1 MKLALGLIAA
11 LVLAAPAKA
20 AVEIEEVTSPGGI
33 DAWLVEESSI
43 PFVALELRFQ
53 GGTSLDQPGK
63 RGAINLMAALLEE
76 GAGDLSAQEFTAR
89 REGLAAS
96 FDYNAYSDAIS
107 VSAQFLTEN
116 RDEAV
121 DLLRS
126 SLIEP
131 RFDADAIERVR
142 AQVLAGLRQDEKDP
156 DTIANQAFMAAAF
169 GDHPYGSSGD
179 GTIESVTALTRDD
192 LLAAHQGAMTRDKLF
207 VSAVG
212 DITAEE
218 LGTLLDTLL
227 GDLPETGFKVPPPA
241 TYGLSGGQ
249 TVIPFDTPQS
259 VAIFG
264 HEGMDRDDPDFIT
277 AYVVNEIMGAGS
289 FESRLMN
296 EVREQRG
303 LTYGVYSYLAA
314 RDLVSMIMGRVAS
327 SNQTMA
333 EAVDVIRAEWAKIA
347 EQGVTAQELEDAK
360 TYLTGAY
367 PLRFDGNGPI
377 ANILVG
383 MQMDGLST
391 DYVNDRNG
399 MVDAITL
406 DEANRVAARLYD
418 PEALHFV
425 IVGQPEGLID
435 EASN

>member
-1 MKLALGLIAA
+1 MRLVLGLIAA
-11 LVLAAPAKA
+11 LVLAAPARA
-20 AVEIEEVTSPGGI
+20 AVEIQEITSAGGI

-43 PFVALELRFQ
+43 PFVALELRFR

-96 FDYNAYSDAIS
+96 FDYDAYSDAIS

-121 DLLRS
+121 ALLRS
-126 SLIEP
+126 SLIAP
-131 RFDADAIERVR
+131 RFDEDAIERVR

-156 DTIANQAFMAAAF
+156 DTIANRAFMASAF

-179 GTIESVTALTRDD
+179 GTVETVSALTRDD
-192 LLAAHQGAMTRDKLF
+192 IVAAHRGTMTRDKLF

-212 DITAEE
+212 DIDAEA
-218 LGTLLDTLL
+218 LGALLDTLL
-227 GDLPETGFKVPPPA
+227 GDLPETGFDAPPPA
-241 TYGLSGGQ
+241 TYALQGGQ

-259 VAIFG
+259 VAVFG
-264 HEGMDRDDPDFIT
+264 HEGLDRDDPDFIT

-303 LTYGVYSYLAA
+303 LTYGIYSYLAA
-314 RDLVSMIMGRVAS
+314 RDLAAMVMGRVAS

-347 EQGVTAQELEDAK
+347 EQGITAQELEDAK
-360 TYLTGAY
+360 TFLTGSY

-406 DEANRVAARLYD
+406 EEANRVAARLYD

-425 IVGQPEGLID
+425 IVGQPEGLMD